1 MLSMTDPLHR
11 HQEWLKFLKMIDR
24 KTPKTK
30 ELHLVVDNYATH
42 KHPEVKAWLAKHP
55 RFHIHFTPT
64 SSSWLNMVERFF
76 RDITDKRIRRGAF
89 ASVAELEAAINEYIA
104 VHNAKPKP
112 FIWTTKASDILAKIT
127 RARATLNKYT
137 SD

>member
-1 MLSMTDPLHR
+1 
-11 HQEWLKFLKMIDR
+11 MIDR
-24 KTPKTK
+24 KTLKTK
-30 ELHLVVDNYATH
+30 DLHLVVDNYATH

-55 RFHIHFTPT
+55 RLHIHFTPT

-89 ASVAELEAAINEYIA
+89 TSVAELEAAINEYIA
-104 VHNAKPKP
+104 VDNAKPKT
-112 FIWTTKASDILAKIT
+112 FIWSTKASDILARVT

-137 SD
+137 SN